1 MDESDELL
9 DYLSLLDL
17 DHRVTLVIRANKL
30 LKDIGHF
37 DHIDVFNTVISF
49 SDNYENNE
57 FFTRVED
64 LVKEHLVE
72 NITEFGISL
81 SNEKLDVLIEILE
94 ALYTIESRDDSVEIN
109 SLCAIDGD
117 AIDVFCVILKHIYG
131 RNEIDY
137 MECIGSVD
145 PNLIGKIEAITEPTM
160 LDEFNEIEKME
171 RNTLENIK
179 IKVKYILNKIEAP
192 IFSNMLADGVRLGY
206 NHDTYMLQIE
216 DNEDISIS
224 DYVNEFI
231 VSYVAS
237 DCDIDKLSEKLSARL
252 ETLYDNVNLISTEM
266 LRVASIVNELKEF
279 SYGAN

>member
-117 AIDVFCVILKHIYG
+117 AIDVFCDILQHIYG